1 MALESLDRSPPPFFR
16 VGFAPLTKLIFFSA
30 LSLLLVFGD
39 KQLQFTKPLRAGLST
54 LILPMQWLVLQPG
67 EALSA
72 MGTYFQNLEQAQT
85 NLKAAELKVLQQS
98 VRSQQVEQ
106 LQIENQNLRQLMGL
120 QSSMAVTSQ
129 TAEVLFDVPDPY
141 NQRIVIDRG
150 QLKNVALGSPV
161 IDAGGVVGQVTRV
174 YPLTS
179 EVTLLTDKDQS
190 YPLTSEVTLLTDKDQ
205 SIPVLNS
212 RTGARNITSGDV
224 LAGQPM
230 IELKFVPASADV
242 KEGDLLTTSGID
254 GVYPA
259 GLQVAR
265 ISHIERRVDIS
276 FARIHASPLAELK
289 GRHVLVLQPSAAS
302 ALNKGKAP

>member
-30 LSLLLVFGD
+30 HSLLLVFGD

-72 MGTYFQNLEQAQT
+72 MGTYFQNLNQAQT

-120 QSSMAVTSQ
+120 QSSMVVASQ
-129 TAEVLFDVPDPY
+129 AAEVLFDVPDPY

-174 YPLTS
+174 
-179 EVTLLTDKDQS
+179 

-289 GRHVLVLQPSAAS
+289 GRHVLILQPSAAS
-302 ALNKGKAP
+302 IATKGKTP

>member
-54 LILPMQWLVLQPG
+54 LILPVQWLVLQPG

-72 MGTYFQNLEQAQT
+72 MGSYFQNLDQAQK
-85 NLKAAELKVLQQS
+85 NLKAAELKLLQQS

-120 QSSMAVTSQ
+120 QANMAVASQ

-141 NQRIVIDRG
+141 NQRIVLDRG

-174 YPLTS
+174 YPLTC
-179 EVTLLTDKDQS
+179 EVTLLTDR
-190 YPLTSEVTLLTDKDQ
+190 DQ

-224 LAGQPM
+224 LAGLPM

-289 GRHVLVLQPSAAS
+289 GRHVLVLQPTAAS
-302 ALNKGKAP
+302 APSKGKTP

>member
-54 LILPMQWLVLQPG
+54 LILPIQWLVLQPG

-72 MGTYFQNLEQAQT
+72 MGTYFQNLNQAQI

-174 YPLTS
+174 
-179 EVTLLTDKDQS
+179 

>member
-1 MALESLDRSPPPFFR
+1 MALDSLDRSPPPFFR

-30 LSLLLVFGD
+30 LSLLLIFGD

-54 LILPMQWLVLQPG
+54 LILPIQWLVMQPG

-72 MGTYFQNLEQAQT
+72 IGTYFQSLDQAQK

-106 LQIENQNLRQLMGL
+106 LQIENQNLRLLMEL
-120 QSSMAVTSQ
+120 QASIAVSFQ

-141 NQRIVIDRG
+141 NQRIVINRG
-150 QLKNVALGSPV
+150 LLKNVALGSPV

-190 YPLTSEVTLLTDKDQ
+190 
-205 SIPVLNS
+205 IPVLNS

-224 LAGQPM
+224 LAGLPM

-254 GVYPA
+254 SIYPA

-289 GRHVLVLQPSAAS
+289 GRHVLVLQPTSAS
-302 ALNKGKAP
+302 TLNKGKTP

>member
-54 LILPMQWLVLQPG
+54 LILPIQWLVLQPG

-72 MGTYFQNLEQAQT
+72 MGTYFQNLDQAQT
-85 NLKAAELKVLQQS
+85 NLKAAELKLLQQS
-98 VRSQQVEQ
+98 VRSQQLDQ

-120 QSSMAVTSQ
+120 QSSMVVASQ
-129 TAEVLFDVPDPY
+129 AAEVLFDVPDPY

-190 YPLTSEVTLLTDKDQ
+190 
-205 SIPVLNS
+205 IPVLNS

-224 LAGQPM
+224 LAGLPM

-265 ISHIERRVDIS
+265 IRHIERRVDIS

-289 GRHVLVLQPSAAS
+289 GRHVLILQPSASS
-302 ALNKGKAP
+302 ALNKGKTP

>member
-54 LILPMQWLVLQPG
+54 LILPIQWLVLQPG

-72 MGTYFQNLEQAQT
+72 MGTYFQNLDQAQT

-190 YPLTSEVTLLTDKDQ
+190 
-205 SIPVLNS
+205 IPVLNS

-276 FARIHASPLAELK
+276 FARIHATPLAELK
-289 GRHVLVLQPSAAS
+289 GRHVLVLQPTGVQPQS
-302 ALNKGKAP
+302 KGKAP

>member
-54 LILPMQWLVLQPG
+54 LILPIQWLVLQPG

-72 MGTYFQNLEQAQT
+72 MGTYFQNLDQAQT
-85 NLKAAELKVLQQS
+85 NLKVAELKVLQQS

-190 YPLTSEVTLLTDKDQ
+190 
-205 SIPVLNS
+205 IPVLNS

-230 IELKFVPASADV
+230 IEIKFVPASADV

>member
-54 LILPMQWLVLQPG
+54 LILPVQWLVLQPG

-72 MGTYFQNLEQAQT
+72 MGSYFQNLDQAQK

-106 LQIENQNLRQLMGL
+106 LQIENQNLRQLMVL
-120 QSSMAVTSQ
+120 QANMAVASQ

-141 NQRIVIDRG
+141 NQRIVLDRG

-174 YPLTS
+174 YPLTC
-179 EVTLLTDKDQS
+179 EVTLLTDR
-190 YPLTSEVTLLTDKDQ
+190 DQ

-224 LAGQPM
+224 LAGLPM

-289 GRHVLVLQPSAAS
+289 GRHVLILQPSAVS
-302 ALNKGKAP
+302 APSKGKTP

>member
-54 LILPMQWLVLQPG
+54 LILPIQWLVLQPG

-72 MGTYFQNLEQAQT
+72 MGTYFHNLDQAQT
-85 NLKAAELKVLQQS
+85 NLKAAELKLLQQS
-98 VRSQQVEQ
+98 VRSQQLDQ

-120 QSSMAVTSQ
+120 QSSMVVASQ
-129 TAEVLFDVPDPY
+129 AAEVLFDVPDPY

-190 YPLTSEVTLLTDKDQ
+190 
-205 SIPVLNS
+205 IPVLNS

-224 LAGQPM
+224 LAGLPM

-289 GRHVLVLQPSAAS
+289 GRHVLILQPSASS
-302 ALNKGKAP
+302 ALNKGKTP

>member
-1 MALESLDRSPPPFFR
+1 MALESHDRSPPPFFR

-30 LSLLLVFGD
+30 LSLLLVVGD

-54 LILPMQWLVLQPG
+54 LILPIQWLVLQPG

-72 MGTYFQNLEQAQT
+72 MGTYFQNLDQAQT
-85 NLKAAELKVLQQS
+85 NLKVAELKVLQQS

-120 QSSMAVTSQ
+120 QSSMVVASQ
-129 TAEVLFDVPDPY
+129 AAEVLFDVPDPY

-174 YPLTS
+174 YPM
-179 EVTLLTDKDQS
+179 
-190 YPLTSEVTLLTDKDQ
+190 TSEVTLLTDKDQ

-289 GRHVLVLQPSAAS
+289 GRHVLILQPSAPS
-302 ALNKGKAP
+302 ALNKGKTP

>member
-54 LILPMQWLVLQPG
+54 LILPIQWLVLQPG

-72 MGTYFQNLEQAQT
+72 MGTYFQNLDQAQT
-85 NLKAAELKVLQQS
+85 NLKAAELKLLQQS
-98 VRSQQVEQ
+98 VRSQQLDQ

-120 QSSMAVTSQ
+120 QSSMVVASQ
-129 TAEVLFDVPDPY
+129 AAEVLFDVPDPY

-179 EVTLLTDKDQS
+179 EVTLLTDR
-190 YPLTSEVTLLTDKDQ
+190 DQ

-212 RTGARNITSGDV
+212 RTGARNIASGDV
-224 LAGQPM
+224 MAGQPM

-265 ISHIERRVDIS
+265 ISQIERRVDIS

-289 GRHVLVLQPSAAS
+289 GRHVLILQPSTVS
-302 ALNKGKAP
+302 APSKGKTP

>member
-16 VGFAPLTKLIFFSA
+16 VGFAPLTKLIFFST
-30 LSLLLVFGD
+30 LSLLLVFSD

-190 YPLTSEVTLLTDKDQ
+190 
-205 SIPVLNS
+205 IPVLNS

>member
-1 MALESLDRSPPPFFR
+1 

-54 LILPMQWLVLQPG
+54 LILPIQWLVLQPG

-72 MGTYFQNLEQAQT
+72 MGTYFQNLDQAQT

-174 YPLTS
+174 
-179 EVTLLTDKDQS
+179 

>member
-54 LILPMQWLVLQPG
+54 LILPIQWLVLQPG

-72 MGTYFQNLEQAQT
+72 MGSYFQNLDQT
-85 NLKAAELKVLQQS
+85 QKNLKAAELKVLQQS

-120 QSSMAVTSQ
+120 QANMAVASQ

-141 NQRIVIDRG
+141 NQRIVLDRG
-150 QLKNVALGSPV
+150 LLKDVALGSPV

-174 YPLTS
+174 YPLTC
-179 EVTLLTDKDQS
+179 EVTLLTDR
-190 YPLTSEVTLLTDKDQ
+190 DQ

-289 GRHVLVLQPSAAS
+289 GRHVLILQPTAAS
-302 ALNKGKAP
+302 APNKAKTP

>member
-72 MGTYFQNLEQAQT
+72 MGTYFQNLDQAQT

-190 YPLTSEVTLLTDKDQ
+190 
-205 SIPVLNS
+205 IPVLNS

-254 GVYPA
+254 GIYPA

-289 GRHVLVLQPSAAS
+289 GRHVLILQPTAALS
-302 ALNKGKAP
+302 TPKGKTP

>member
-1 MALESLDRSPPPFFR
+1 
-16 VGFAPLTKLIFFSA
+16 
-30 LSLLLVFGD
+30 
-39 KQLQFTKPLRAGLST
+39 
-54 LILPMQWLVLQPG
+54 
-67 EALSA
+67 
-72 MGTYFQNLEQAQT
+72 MGTYFQNLDQAQT

-174 YPLTS
+174 
-179 EVTLLTDKDQS
+179 

>member
-1 MALESLDRSPPPFFR
+1 

-54 LILPMQWLVLQPG
+54 LILPIQWLVLQPG

-72 MGTYFQNLEQAQT
+72 MGTYFQNLDQAQT

-174 YPLTS
+174 
-179 EVTLLTDKDQS
+179 

-289 GRHVLVLQPSAAS
+289 GRHVLVLQPSASS

>member
-1 MALESLDRSPPPFFR
+1 MALESHDRSPPPFFR

-30 LSLLLVFGD
+30 LSLLLVVGD

-54 LILPMQWLVLQPG
+54 LILPIQWLVLQPG

-72 MGTYFQNLEQAQT
+72 MGTYFQNLDQAQT

-120 QSSMAVTSQ
+120 QSSMVVASQ
-129 TAEVLFDVPDPY
+129 AAEVLFDVPDPY

-174 YPLTS
+174 
-179 EVTLLTDKDQS
+179 

-276 FARIHASPLAELK
+276 FARIHARPLAELK
-289 GRHVLVLQPSAAS
+289 GRHVLILQPSASS
-302 ALNKGKAP
+302 ALNKGKTP

>member
-1 MALESLDRSPPPFFR
+1 MALDSHDRSPPPFFR
-16 VGFAPLTKLIFFSA
+16 VGFAPLTKLIFFCA
-30 LSLLLVFGD
+30 LSLLLIFGD
-39 KQLQFTKPLRAGLST
+39 KQLQFTQPLRAGLST
-54 LILPMQWLVLQPG
+54 LILPVQWLVMQPG
-67 EALSA
+67 EALLA
-72 MGTYFQNLEQAQT
+72 IGTYFQSLDQAQK
-85 NLKAAELKVLQQS
+85 NLKDAELKVLQQS

-106 LQIENQNLRQLMGL
+106 LQIENQNLRLLMDL
-120 QSSMAVTSQ
+120 QASIAVSFQ

-141 NQRIVIDRG
+141 NQRIVINRG
-150 QLKNVALGSPV
+150 LLKNVALGSPV

-190 YPLTSEVTLLTDKDQ
+190 
-205 SIPVLNS
+205 IPVLNS

-224 LAGQPM
+224 LAGLPM

-254 GVYPA
+254 GIYPA

-289 GRHVLVLQPSAAS
+289 GRHVLVLQPTSAS
-302 ALNKGKAP
+302 TLNKGKMP

>member
-30 LSLLLVFGD
+30 LSLILVFGD

-54 LILPMQWLVLQPG
+54 LILPVQWLVLQPG

-72 MGTYFQNLEQAQT
+72 MGTYFQNLDQAQK
-85 NLKAAELKVLQQS
+85 NLKAAEFKVLQQS

-106 LQIENQNLRQLMGL
+106 LQIENENLRQLLGL
-120 QSSMAVTSQ
+120 QSNMAVASQ
-129 TAEVLFDVPDPY
+129 VAEVLFDVPDPY

-179 EVTLLTDKDQS
+179 EVTLLTDR
-190 YPLTSEVTLLTDKDQ
+190 DQ

-224 LAGQPM
+224 LAGLAM

-289 GRHVLVLQPSAAS
+289 GRHVLVLQPTTAS
-302 ALNKGKAP
+302 TPYKGKTP

>member
-54 LILPMQWLVLQPG
+54 LILPIQWLVLQPG

-72 MGTYFQNLEQAQT
+72 MGSYFQNLDQAQK

-120 QSSMAVTSQ
+120 QANMAVASQ
-129 TAEVLFDVPDPY
+129 TAEILFDVPDPY
-141 NQRIVIDRG
+141 NQRIVLDRG
-150 QLKNVALGSPV
+150 LLKDVALGSPV

-174 YPLTS
+174 YPLTC
-179 EVTLLTDKDQS
+179 EVTLLTDR
-190 YPLTSEVTLLTDKDQ
+190 DQ

-289 GRHVLVLQPSAAS
+289 GRHVLILQPTAAS
-302 ALNKGKAP
+302 APNKAKTP

>member
-54 LILPMQWLVLQPG
+54 LILPIQWLVLQPG

-72 MGTYFQNLEQAQT
+72 MATYFQNLDQAQT

-120 QSSMAVTSQ
+120 QSSMAVASQ

-179 EVTLLTDKDQS
+179 EVTLLTA
-190 YPLTSEVTLLTDKDQ
+190 KDQ

-212 RTGARNITSGDV
+212 RTGARSITSGDV
-224 LAGQPM
+224 LAGLPM

-259 GLQVAR
+259 GIQVAR

-289 GRHVLVLQPSAAS
+289 GRHVLILQPTAAS
-302 ALNKGKAP
+302 ALNKGKTP

>member
-54 LILPMQWLVLQPG
+54 LILPIQWLVLQPG

-190 YPLTSEVTLLTDKDQ
+190 
-205 SIPVLNS
+205 IPVLNS

-230 IELKFVPASADV
+230 IEIKFVPASADV